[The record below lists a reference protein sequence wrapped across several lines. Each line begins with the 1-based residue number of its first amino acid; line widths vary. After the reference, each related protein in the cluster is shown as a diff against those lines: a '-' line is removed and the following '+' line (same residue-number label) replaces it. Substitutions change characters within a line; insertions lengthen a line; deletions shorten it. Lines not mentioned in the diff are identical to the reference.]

1 MLSDTIK
8 SLAKKLLSSAFIDT
22 LRLKIDRYIDYK
34 QITYSQ
40 FGEDLFLRDY
50 FKDKLNGFY
59 VDIGAYHPRQ
69 FSNTYFLY
77 RYRDWT
83 GINVEANLNCVT
95 LFNQVRKRDI
105 NIHAVVSD
113 HETSVLYHAWGINSE
128 NSMDLAQ
135 VNALTKRFGKAPE
148 IVELLAQP
156 LSKLLDDHCPNN
168 KTIDFLN
175 VDVEGN
181 DLAVLKSNNWS
192 QYKPKII
199 AVEQFGD
206 TIEQISK
213 TDLYQYLIDK
223 GYQNI
228 AWYKPTLIFERSEL
242 N

>member
-8 SLAKKLLSSAFIDT
+8 SLTKKLLSYTFIDT
-22 LRLKIDRYIDYK
+22 VRLKIDRYLGYE
-34 QITYSQ
+34 QIIYSQ

-77 RYRDWT
+77 RYRGWA
-83 GINVEANLNCVT
+83 GINIEANLNCVT
-95 LFNQVRKRDI
+95 LFNQVRKRDV

-113 HETSVLYHAWGINSE
+113 HETSVQYHAWGINSE
-128 NSMDLAQ
+128 NSMNAAQ
-135 VNALTKRFGKAPE
+135 INALTKRFGKAPE
-148 IVELLAQP
+148 ILELVAQP
-156 LSKLLDDHCPNN
+156 LSKLLNDHCPDH

-175 VDVEGN
+175 IDVEGN
-181 DLAVLKSNNWS
+181 DLAVLKSNNWNL
-192 QYKPKII
+192 YKPQII
-199 AVEQFGD
+199 AVEQFGN

-223 GYQNI
+223 GYQNV
-228 AWYKPTLIFERSEL
+228 AWYKPTLIFERKPK
-242 N
+242 